1 MKFLHLADLHLGK
14 RVNGFSM
21 LEDQAHILRQILA
34 ILDDERL
41 DGVLIA
47 GDVYDKSVPS
57 VEAVELLDG
66 FLTELRARGVPVLL
80 ISGNHDSPERLA
92 FGGRVMDSCG
102 IHISPVYDGALAPVT
117 LHDEFG
123 PVHVWLLPFVKP
135 AHVRRWFPDADIESY
150 TDAVAEA
157 VAHMDIDTA
166 ARNVLVT
173 HQFVTGGARSG
184 SEELSVGGTDNV
196 DSGVFAPFDYV
207 ALGHLHGAQNIGRET
222 IRYAGSPLKYSFSEA
237 RQHKSVTV
245 VTLGEKGDV
254 QVRTVALTP
263 LRELREIRGSYDELT
278 ARSFYEH
285 TTYRSDYLHLIL
297 TDEQDVFDAMSR
309 LRTIYPYLMTL
320 DYDNARTRAAGGMS
334 VPAETERRTPLELF
348 EALYQRQNHRPMS
361 EVQRAYIAQ
370 LMEQIMEQIMEVQ
383 G

>member
-34 ILDDERL
+34 ILDDEQP

-117 LHDEFG
+117 LQDAFG

-150 TDAVAEA
+150 TDAMAEA

-173 HQFVTGGARSG
+173 HQFVTGGTRSG

-207 ALGHLHGAQNIGRET
+207 ALGHLHGAQRIGRET

-361 EVQRAYIAQ
+361 EVQREYIAQ
-370 LMEQIMEQIMEVQ
+370 LMEQIMEVQ

>member
-34 ILDDERL
+34 ILDDEQP

-117 LHDEFG
+117 LQDAFG

-184 SEELSVGGTDNV
+184 SEELSVGGTDNI

-207 ALGHLHGAQNIGRET
+207 ALGHLHGAQHIGRET

-370 LMEQIMEQIMEVQ
+370 LMEQIMEVQ

>member
-34 ILDDERL
+34 ILDDEQP

-57 VEAVELLDG
+57 VEAVRLLDG
-66 FLTELRARGVPVLL
+66 FLTELRTRGVPVLL

-117 LHDEFG
+117 LQDAFG

-150 TDAVAEA
+150 TDAMAEA

-207 ALGHLHGAQNIGRET
+207 ALGHLHGAQHIGRET

-334 VPAETERRTPLELF
+334 VPAETERRTPPELF

-370 LMEQIMEQIMEVQ
+370 LMEQIMEVQ

>member
-34 ILDDERL
+34 ILDDEQP

-57 VEAVELLDG
+57 VEAVGLLDG

-117 LHDEFG
+117 LHDAFG

-135 AHVRRWFPDADIESY
+135 AHVRRWFPGADIESY

-207 ALGHLHGAQNIGRET
+207 ALGHLHGAQHIGRET

-297 TDEQDVFDAMSR
+297 TDEQDVFDAISR
-309 LRTIYPYLMTL
+309 LRTIYPYLMML

-348 EALYQRQNHRPMS
+348 EALYQRQNHQPMS
-361 EVQRAYIAQ
+361 EVQREYIAQ
-370 LMEQIMEQIMEVQ
+370 LMEQIMEVQ

>member
-34 ILDDERL
+34 ILDDEQP

-117 LHDEFG
+117 LQDAFG
-123 PVHVWLLPFVKP
+123 PVHIWLLPFVKP

-207 ALGHLHGAQNIGRET
+207 ALGHLHGAQHIGRET

-361 EVQRAYIAQ
+361 DVQRAYIAQ
-370 LMEQIMEQIMEVQ
+370 LMEQIMEVQ

>member
-34 ILDDERL
+34 ILDDEQP

-102 IHISPVYDGALAPVT
+102 IHISPVYNGALAPVT

-207 ALGHLHGAQNIGRET
+207 ALGHLHGAQHIGRET

-254 QVRTVALTP
+254 QVRTAALTP

-370 LMEQIMEQIMEVQ
+370 LMEQIMEVQ

>member
-34 ILDDERL
+34 ILDDEQP

-57 VEAVELLDG
+57 VEAVGLLDG

-117 LHDEFG
+117 LHDAFG

-150 TDAVAEA
+150 TDAMAEA

-173 HQFVTGGARSG
+173 HQFVTGGTRSG

-207 ALGHLHGAQNIGRET
+207 ALGHLHGAQHIGRET

-348 EALYQRQNHRPMS
+348 EALYQRQNHQPMS

-370 LMEQIMEQIMEVQ
+370 LMEQIMEVQ

>member
-34 ILDDERL
+34 ILDDEQP

-57 VEAVELLDG
+57 VEAVGLLDG

-117 LHDEFG
+117 LQDAFG

-150 TDAVAEA
+150 TDAMAEA

-207 ALGHLHGAQNIGRET
+207 ALGHLHGAQHIGRET

-320 DYDNARTRAAGGMS
+320 DYDNARTRAAGGMF
-334 VPAETERRTPLELF
+334 VPAGMERRTPLELF
-348 EALYQRQNHRPMS
+348 EALYKRQNHQPMS

-370 LMEQIMEQIMEVQ
+370 LMEQIMEVQ

>member
-34 ILDDERL
+34 ILDDEQP

-57 VEAVELLDG
+57 VEAVGLLDG

-117 LHDEFG
+117 LQDAFG

-173 HQFVTGGARSG
+173 HQFVTGGTRSG

-207 ALGHLHGAQNIGRET
+207 ALGHLHGAQHIGRET

-297 TDEQDVFDAMSR
+297 TDEQDVFDAISR

-370 LMEQIMEQIMEVQ
+370 LMEQIMEVQ

>member
-34 ILDDERL
+34 ILDDEQP

-57 VEAVELLDG
+57 VEAVELLDD

-117 LHDEFG
+117 LQDAFG

-157 VAHMDIDTA
+157 IAHMDIDTA

-173 HQFVTGGARSG
+173 HQFVTGGTRSG

-207 ALGHLHGAQNIGRET
+207 ALGHLHGAQHIGRET

-348 EALYQRQNHRPMS
+348 EALYQSQNHQPMS
-361 EVQRAYIAQ
+361 EVQREYIAQ
-370 LMEQIMEQIMEVQ
+370 LMEQIMEVQ

>member
-21 LEDQAHILRQILA
+21 LEDQTHILRQILA
-34 ILDDERL
+34 ILDDEQP

-117 LHDEFG
+117 LHDTFG

-157 VAHMDIDTA
+157 VARMDIDTA

-173 HQFVTGGARSG
+173 HQFVTGGTRSG

-207 ALGHLHGAQNIGRET
+207 ALGHLHGAQHIGSET

-348 EALYQRQNHRPMS
+348 EALYQRQNHQPMS
-361 EVQRAYIAQ
+361 EVQREYIAQ
-370 LMEQIMEQIMEVQ
+370 LMEQIMEVQ

>member
-34 ILDDERL
+34 ILDDEQP

-117 LHDEFG
+117 LQDAFG

-150 TDAVAEA
+150 TDAMAEA

-207 ALGHLHGAQNIGRET
+207 ALGHLHGAQHIGRET

-348 EALYQRQNHRPMS
+348 EALYTRQNHRPMS
-361 EVQRAYIAQ
+361 DVQRAYIAQ
-370 LMEQIMEQIMEVQ
+370 LMEQIMEVQ

>member
-34 ILDDERL
+34 ILDDEQP

-57 VEAVELLDG
+57 VEAVGLLDG

-117 LHDEFG
+117 LQDAFG

-150 TDAVAEA
+150 TDAMAEA

-173 HQFVTGGARSG
+173 HQFVTGGTCSG

-196 DSGVFAPFDYV
+196 GSGVFAPFDYV
-207 ALGHLHGAQNIGRET
+207 ALGHLHGAQHIGRET

-334 VPAETERRTPLELF
+334 VPAGMERRTPLELF

-361 EVQRAYIAQ
+361 EVQRAYIVQ
-370 LMEQIMEQIMEVQ
+370 LMEQIMEVQ

>member
-34 ILDDERL
+34 ILDDEQP

-57 VEAVELLDG
+57 VEAVGLLDG

-80 ISGNHDSPERLA
+80 ISGNHDSADRIA
-92 FGGRVMDSCG
+92 RVNDSCG

-117 LHDEFG
+117 LQDAFG

-135 AHVRRWFPDADIESY
+135 AHVRRWFPDTGIESY
-150 TDAVAEA
+150 TDAMAEA

-207 ALGHLHGAQNIGRET
+207 ALGHLHGAQHIGRET

-245 VTLGEKGDV
+245 VTLGKKGDV

-370 LMEQIMEQIMEVQ
+370 LMEQIMEVQ

>member
-34 ILDDERL
+34 ILDDERP

-66 FLTELRARGVPVLL
+66 FLTELRTRGVPVLL

-117 LHDEFG
+117 LQDAFG

-150 TDAVAEA
+150 TDAMAEA

-207 ALGHLHGAQNIGRET
+207 ALGHLHGAQHIGRET

-237 RQHKSVTV
+237 RQHKSVTI

-370 LMEQIMEQIMEVQ
+370 LMEQIMEVQ

>member
-34 ILDDERL
+34 ILDDEQP

-57 VEAVELLDG
+57 VEAVGLLDG

-150 TDAVAEA
+150 TDATAEA

-173 HQFVTGGARSG
+173 HQFVTGGTRSG

-207 ALGHLHGAQNIGRET
+207 ALGHLHGAQHIGRET

-361 EVQRAYIAQ
+361 EVQRNYIAQ
-370 LMEQIMEQIMEVQ
+370 LMEQIMEVQ

>member
-21 LEDQAHILRQILA
+21 LEDQAYILRQILA
-34 ILDDERL
+34 ILDDEQP

-57 VEAVELLDG
+57 VEAVGLLDG

-117 LHDEFG
+117 LQDAFG

-150 TDAVAEA
+150 TDAMAEA

-173 HQFVTGGARSG
+173 HQFVTGGTRSG

-207 ALGHLHGAQNIGRET
+207 ALGHLHGAQHIERET

-320 DYDNARTRAAGGMS
+320 DYDNTRTRAAGGMS

-348 EALYQRQNHRPMS
+348 EALYQRQNHQPMS

-370 LMEQIMEQIMEVQ
+370 LMEQIMEVQ

>member
-34 ILDDERL
+34 ILDDEQP

-117 LHDEFG
+117 LQDAFG

-173 HQFVTGGARSG
+173 HQFVTGGTRSG

-207 ALGHLHGAQNIGRET
+207 ALGHLHGAQHIGRET

-348 EALYQRQNHRPMS
+348 EALYTRQNHRPMS

-370 LMEQIMEQIMEVQ
+370 LMEQIMEVQ

>member
-21 LEDQAHILRQILA
+21 FEDQAHILRQILA
-34 ILDDERL
+34 ILDDEQP

-66 FLTELRARGVPVLL
+66 FLTELRARGVQVLL

-150 TDAVAEA
+150 TDAMAEA

-207 ALGHLHGAQNIGRET
+207 ALGHLHGAQHIGRET

-254 QVRTVALTP
+254 QVRTAALTP

-348 EALYQRQNHRPMS
+348 EALYQRQNHQPMS

-370 LMEQIMEQIMEVQ
+370 LMEQIMEVQ

>member
-34 ILDDERL
+34 ILDDEQP

-57 VEAVELLDG
+57 VEAVGLLDG

-173 HQFVTGGARSG
+173 HQFVTGGTRSG

-207 ALGHLHGAQNIGRET
+207 ALGHLHGAQHIGRET

-320 DYDNARTRAAGGMS
+320 DYDNARTRAAGSMS

-370 LMEQIMEQIMEVQ
+370 LMEQIMEVQ

>member
-34 ILDDERL
+34 ILDDEQP

-57 VEAVELLDG
+57 VEAVGLLDG

-102 IHISPVYDGALAPVT
+102 IHISPVYNGALAPVT

-184 SEELSVGGTDNV
+184 SEELSDGGTDN
-196 DSGVFAPFDYV
+196 DGTRIFAPFDYV
-207 ALGHLHGAQNIGRET
+207 ALGHLHGAQHIGRET

-278 ARSFYEH
+278 AQSFYEH

-334 VPAETERRTPLELF
+334 VPAETERRTPSELF

-370 LMEQIMEQIMEVQ
+370 LMEQIMEVQ

>member
-34 ILDDERL
+34 ILDDEQP

-57 VEAVELLDG
+57 VEAVGLLDD

-117 LHDEFG
+117 LQDAFG

-157 VAHMDIDTA
+157 IAHMDIDTA

-173 HQFVTGGARSG
+173 HQFVTGGTRSG

-207 ALGHLHGAQNIGRET
+207 ALGHLHGAQHIGRET

-348 EALYQRQNHRPMS
+348 EALYQRQNHQPMS
-361 EVQRAYIAQ
+361 EVQREYIAQ
-370 LMEQIMEQIMEVQ
+370 LMEQIMEVQ

>member
-34 ILDDERL
+34 ILDDEQP

-117 LHDEFG
+117 LHDAFG

-173 HQFVTGGARSG
+173 HQFVTGGTRSG

-207 ALGHLHGAQNIGRET
+207 ALGHLHGAQHIGRET

-254 QVRTVALTP
+254 QVRTAALTP

-348 EALYQRQNHRPMS
+348 KALYTRQNHRPMS

-370 LMEQIMEQIMEVQ
+370 LMEQIMEVQ

>member
-34 ILDDERL
+34 ILDDEQP

-117 LHDEFG
+117 LHDAFG

-173 HQFVTGGARSG
+173 HQFVTGGTRSG

-207 ALGHLHGAQNIGRET
+207 ALGHLHGAQHIGRET

-254 QVRTVALTP
+254 QVRTVAPTP

-334 VPAETERRTPLELF
+334 VPAETERHTLLELF
-348 EALYQRQNHRPMS
+348 EALYKRQNHRPMS

-370 LMEQIMEQIMEVQ
+370 LMEQIMEVQ

>member
-34 ILDDERL
+34 ILDDEQP

-150 TDAVAEA
+150 TDAMAEA

-173 HQFVTGGARSG
+173 HQFVTGGTRSG

-207 ALGHLHGAQNIGRET
+207 ALGHLHGAQHIGRET

-334 VPAETERRTPLELF
+334 VPAETERRTPSELF
-348 EALYQRQNHRPMS
+348 EALYLRQNHRPMS

-370 LMEQIMEQIMEVQ
+370 LMEQIMEVQ

>member
-34 ILDDERL
+34 ILDNEQP

-102 IHISPVYDGALAPVT
+102 IHISPVYGGALAPVT
-117 LHDEFG
+117 LQDEFG

-135 AHVRRWFPDADIESY
+135 THVRRWFPDADIESY

-173 HQFVTGGARSG
+173 HQFVTGGTRSG

-207 ALGHLHGAQNIGRET
+207 ALGHLHGAQHIGRET

-254 QVRTVALTP
+254 QVRTAALTP

-285 TTYRSDYLHLIL
+285 TTYRSDYLPLIL

-348 EALYQRQNHRPMS
+348 EALYTRQNHRPMS

-370 LMEQIMEQIMEVQ
+370 LMEQIMEVQ

>member
-34 ILDDERL
+34 ILDDEQP

-57 VEAVELLDG
+57 VEAVGLLDS

-102 IHISPVYDGALAPVT
+102 IHISPVYNGALAPVT
-117 LHDEFG
+117 LQDAFG

-135 AHVRRWFPDADIESY
+135 AHVRRWFPDANIESY
-150 TDAVAEA
+150 TDAMAEA

-173 HQFVTGGARSG
+173 HQFVTGGTRSG

-207 ALGHLHGAQNIGRET
+207 ALGHLHGAQHIGRET

-254 QVRTVALTP
+254 QVRTAALTP

-297 TDEQDVFDAMSR
+297 TDEQDVFDAISR

-370 LMEQIMEQIMEVQ
+370 LMEQIMEVQ

>member
-34 ILDDERL
+34 ILDDEQP

-57 VEAVELLDG
+57 VEAVGLLDG

-117 LHDEFG
+117 LQDAFG

-150 TDAVAEA
+150 TDAMAEA

-173 HQFVTGGARSG
+173 HQFVTGGTRSG

-207 ALGHLHGAQNIGRET
+207 ALGHLHGAQHIGRET

-348 EALYQRQNHRPMS
+348 EALYTRQNHQPMS

-370 LMEQIMEQIMEVQ
+370 LMEQIMEVQ

>member
-34 ILDDERL
+34 ILDDEQP

-57 VEAVELLDG
+57 VEAVGLLDG
-66 FLTELRARGVPVLL
+66 FLTELRTRGVPVLL

-207 ALGHLHGAQNIGRET
+207 ALGHLHGAQHIGRET

-254 QVRTVALTP
+254 QVRTAALTP

-348 EALYQRQNHRPMS
+348 EALYTRQNHQPMS
-361 EVQRAYIAQ
+361 EVQREYIAQ
-370 LMEQIMEQIMEVQ
+370 LMEQIMEVQ

>member
-34 ILDDERL
+34 ILDDEQP

-57 VEAVELLDG
+57 VEAVGLLDG

-173 HQFVTGGARSG
+173 HQFVTGGTRSG

-207 ALGHLHGAQNIGRET
+207 ALGHLHGAQHIGRET
-222 IRYAGSPLKYSFSEA
+222 IRYSGSPLKYSFSEA

-348 EALYQRQNHRPMS
+348 EALYTRQNHRPMS
-361 EVQRAYIAQ
+361 DVQRAYIAQ
-370 LMEQIMEQIMEVQ
+370 LMEQIMEVQ

>member
-34 ILDDERL
+34 ILDDEQP

-117 LHDEFG
+117 LQDAFG

-150 TDAVAEA
+150 TDAMAEA

-207 ALGHLHGAQNIGRET
+207 ALGHLHGAQHIGRET

-334 VPAETERRTPLELF
+334 VPAETERRTPPELF

-370 LMEQIMEQIMEVQ
+370 LMEQIMEVQ

>member
-34 ILDDERL
+34 ILDDEQP

-66 FLTELRARGVPVLL
+66 FLTELCARGVPVLL

-123 PVHVWLLPFVKP
+123 SVHVWLLPFVKP

-196 DSGVFAPFDYV
+196 DSGIFAPFDYV
-207 ALGHLHGAQNIGRET
+207 ALGHLHGAQHIGRET

-254 QVRTVALTP
+254 QVCTVALTP

-334 VPAETERRTPLELF
+334 VPAETERRTPPELF
-348 EALYQRQNHRPMS
+348 EALYQRQNHQPMS

-370 LMEQIMEQIMEVQ
+370 LMEQIMEVQ

>member
-34 ILDDERL
+34 ILDDEQP

-57 VEAVELLDG
+57 VEAVGLLDG

-117 LHDEFG
+117 LQDAFG

-150 TDAVAEA
+150 TDAMAEA

-173 HQFVTGGARSG
+173 HQFVTGGTRSG

-207 ALGHLHGAQNIGRET
+207 ALGHLHGAQHIGRET

-361 EVQRAYIAQ
+361 EVQRAYIVQ
-370 LMEQIMEQIMEVQ
+370 LMEQIMEVQ

>member
-34 ILDDERL
+34 ILDDEQP

-92 FGGRVMDSCG
+92 FGGRVMDSCD

-117 LHDEFG
+117 LHDAFG

-173 HQFVTGGARSG
+173 HQFVTGGTRSG

-207 ALGHLHGAQNIGRET
+207 ALGHLHGAQHIGRET

-348 EALYQRQNHRPMS
+348 EALYTRQNHQPMS
-361 EVQRAYIAQ
+361 EMQRAYIAQ
-370 LMEQIMEQIMEVQ
+370 LMEQIMEVQ

>member
-34 ILDDERL
+34 ILDDEQP

-57 VEAVELLDG
+57 VEAVGLLDG

-135 AHVRRWFPDADIESY
+135 AHVRCWFPDADIESY

-173 HQFVTGGARSG
+173 HQFVTGGTRSG

-207 ALGHLHGAQNIGRET
+207 ALGHLHGAQHIGRET

-348 EALYQRQNHRPMS
+348 EALYQRQNHQPMS
-361 EVQRAYIAQ
+361 EVQRTYIAQ
-370 LMEQIMEQIMEVQ
+370 LMEQIMEVQ

>member
-34 ILDDERL
+34 ILDDEQP

-57 VEAVELLDG
+57 VEAVGLLDG

-117 LHDEFG
+117 LHDAFG

-166 ARNVLVT
+166 TRNVLVT

-207 ALGHLHGAQNIGRET
+207 ALGHLHGAQHIGRET

-348 EALYQRQNHRPMS
+348 EALYTRQNHRPMS

-370 LMEQIMEQIMEVQ
+370 LMEQTMEVQ

>member
-34 ILDDERL
+34 ILDDEQP

-57 VEAVELLDG
+57 VEAVGLLDG

-173 HQFVTGGARSG
+173 HQFVTGGTRSG

-207 ALGHLHGAQNIGRET
+207 ALGHLHGAQHIGRET

-254 QVRTVALTP
+254 QVRTAALTP

-334 VPAETERRTPLELF
+334 VPAETERRTPPELF
-348 EALYQRQNHRPMS
+348 EALYLRQNHRPMS

-370 LMEQIMEQIMEVQ
+370 LMEQIMEVQ

>member
-34 ILDDERL
+34 ILDDEQP

-117 LHDEFG
+117 LQDAFG

-207 ALGHLHGAQNIGRET
+207 ALGHLHGAQHIGRET

-334 VPAETERRTPLELF
+334 VPAGMERRTPLELF
-348 EALYQRQNHRPMS
+348 EALYQRQNHQPMS

-370 LMEQIMEQIMEVQ
+370 LMEQIMEVQ